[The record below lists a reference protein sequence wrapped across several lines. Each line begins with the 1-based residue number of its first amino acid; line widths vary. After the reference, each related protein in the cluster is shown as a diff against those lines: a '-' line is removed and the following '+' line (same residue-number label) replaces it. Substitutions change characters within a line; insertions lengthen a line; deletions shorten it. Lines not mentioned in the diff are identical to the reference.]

1 MKRAFAAALLVA
13 ALGGPAA
20 PAVRAAGSEAPP
32 AAEQPVIGVSF
43 RGVHRAYPLALFTT
57 RRVLNDELARMEG
70 AVFHDPEQGLS
81 TAWFRTVLGEP
92 IEFSGAAAGA
102 VADDL
107 TTVTRWDMTTG
118 VAVSGNL
125 EGQRLV
131 QLPVTTTSWAGW
143 SAAHPDASS
152 FGGGR

>member
-1 MKRAFAAALLVA
+1 MKRAFAAALLAVA
-13 ALGGPAA
+13 LNGLAA
-20 PAVRAAGSEAPP
+20 PAARAAGSDAP

-43 RGVHRAYPLALFTT
+43 RGVHRAYPLTLFST
-57 RRVLNDELARMEG
+57 RRVLNDEIARMEV
-70 AVFHDPEQGLS
+70 AVFHDPERGVS

-107 TTVTRWDMTTG
+107 TTITRWDMTTG
-118 VAVSGNL
+118 LAVSGNL

-143 SAAHPDASS
+143 TAAHPDASS
-152 FGGGR
+152 FGGGP